1 MPTIQ
6 SIKKDIYRKYGF
18 APHMAAFNAAAR
30 RDLGDTAPVVS
41 FGGRRIVGDRQSL
54 RELLAL
60 DTDKDLRARLLAV
73 GWTGF
78 VTSKE
83 YDGWTMV
90 VYCNLRRQRRRYNCL
105 MNAISCVWVEQS
117 TLNVYS
123 EPPDAMEA
131 AEEAQEQAS
140 QTERVVIESADIKSV
155 RIDGLTHI
163 GLDREYYAPQSLK
176 DLQDALHANRVSEYI
191 YESEEYDC
199 DDFAI
204 ALKAGLARVG
214 ITSVAIVIDYA
225 GGHAYNAVALP
236 SEDGVTVRYI
246 EPQTDEDV
254 TDKIGRGEYAATR
267 GYIIW

>member
-1 MPTIQ
+1 
-6 SIKKDIYRKYGF
+6 
-18 APHMAAFNAAAR
+18 MAAFNAAAR
-30 RDLGDTAPVVS
+30 RDLGDTAPIVS
-41 FGGRRIVGDRQSL
+41 FGGRKIVGDRMSL
-54 RELLAL
+54 NQLLAL
-60 DTDKDLRARLLAV
+60 DTDMDLRTRLLAV

-83 YDGWTMV
+83 YKGWTMV
-90 VYCNLRRQRRRYNCL
+90 VFCNLRRTRRKYNCL
-105 MNAISCVWVEQS
+105 MNAISCVWIEQS
-117 TLNVYS
+117 TLNVYA
-123 EPPDAMEA
+123 EPPDAMDAGEQ
-131 AEEAQEQAS
+131 AQEQAS
-140 QTERVVIESADIKSV
+140 QAERVEITSRQIKDA
-155 RIDGLTHI
+155 RISGLTHI
-163 GLDREYYAPQSLK
+163 GLDREYYAPKDVK
-176 DLQDALHANRVSEYI
+176 DLQDALFANRVSEYI
-191 YESEEYDC
+191 YEAEEYDC

-236 SEDGVTVRYI
+236 TEDGVTVRYI